1 MLTSLLSFKKKKK
14 NLGHSLSLSN
24 LNVHY
29 SSSSFPYNL
38 SKLHHTAAKIIF
50 LTSEFPRV
58 GEDLERERE
67 RERERSSYK
76 ILILPSATLTLELE
90 TMFMANL
97 LLSQSQTWLWSSHG
111 KVNALMLTW
120 INSPHAVM

>member
-14 NLGHSLSLSN
+14 KIGHSLSLSN

-67 RERERSSYK
+67 REREREK
-76 ILILPSATLTLELE
+76 EIILQDLDITIRHTDAGVGDHVYGQPPPLTV
-90 TMFMANL
+90 ANL
-97 LLSQSQTWLWSSHG
+97 G
-111 KVNALMLTW
+111 FGPPMARLTR
-120 INSPHAVM
+120 